1 MSEEIR
7 NPGTEMNDAALE
19 GVSGG
24 GSSRYEHQA
33 ANLCISCPRYRK
45 NCGDSSSRRG
55 ELVKYMETHG
65 YVNFY
70 YQCPFYND

>member
-7 NPGTEMNDAALE
+7 NQNTELNDAALE

-24 GSSRYEHQA
+24 KSIYEVKA
-33 ANLCISCPRYRK
+33 DDICRSCPRYRN
-45 NCGDSSSRRG
+45 NCGDSSSRWG
-55 ELVKYMETHG
+55 ELVDYMKAHG
-65 YVNFY
+65 ILYFY